1 MVLRWH
7 VFRLLLNNSK
17 TLFCKFSH
25 FAFSF
30 IWSQNKLFIS
40 NNKLWQKLSI
50 LKCFNY
56 GSYKT
61 DCLKVFLFFSFLYYC
76 FSFIN
81 CWQKKKNEHSWRYG
95 RIVFSQ
101 LVQTK
106 VYMYALFKK
115 RKKKERQER
124 KKEMAKRNQ
133 NKIQIKINVRGV
145 YFCLH
150 RTSLYLGRNLYQEK
164 GEWVTIFTERFQ
176 MPSPWNA
183 RSLQHLY
190 FSCLRF

>member
-1 MVLRWH
+1 MNTNPLSMVLRWH
-7 VFRLLLNNSK
+7 VFRLLLDNSK

-61 DCLKVFLFFSFLYYC
+61 NCLKVFLFFSFLYYC

-81 CWQKKKNEHSWRYG
+81 CWQKKKTNILDATGVSCFLNSSRQKF
-95 RIVFSQ
+95 ICT
-101 LVQTK
+101 LC
-106 VYMYALFKK
+106 LKK
-115 RKKKERQER
+115 KKKERQER
-124 KKEMAKRNQ
+124 RKWLKE
-133 NKIQIKINVRGV
+133 IKIK
-145 YFCLH
+145 F
-150 RTSLYLGRNLYQEK
+150 K
-164 GEWVTIFTERFQ
+164 
-176 MPSPWNA
+176 
-183 RSLQHLY
+183 
-190 FSCLRF
+190 